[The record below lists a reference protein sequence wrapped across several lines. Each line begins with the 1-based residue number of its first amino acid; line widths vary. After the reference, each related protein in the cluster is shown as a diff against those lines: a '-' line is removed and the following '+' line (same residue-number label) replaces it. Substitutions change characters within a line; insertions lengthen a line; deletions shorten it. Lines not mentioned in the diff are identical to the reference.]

1 MKNRNRKTI
10 RLKTIRAVYE
20 TFNIEADD
28 FDPNS
33 PITNSGQVYE
43 LLKYLIDET
52 KEHFITLHL
61 DSKNKI
67 LAIDHVST
75 GSMSANVVH
84 PREVMKTAL
93 LSSAAALLCIHNH
106 PSGNPD
112 PSREDIDI
120 TRRLNDAA
128 EVMGLR
134 LLDHVIV
141 GDGCYVS
148 FADRGLLES
157 STSNQTLLI
166 RA

>member
-1 MKNRNRKTI
+1 MKKKTI
-10 RLKTIRAVYE
+10 RLKVIKAVYE
-20 TFNIEADD
+20 TFNVEIDD
-28 FDPNS
+28 FDFNS
-33 PITNSGQVYE
+33 TITSSQQVYD
-43 LLKYLIDET
+43 LFKYLINET

-67 LAIDHVST
+67 LALDFVST
-75 GSMSANVVH
+75 GSMNVNVVH

-112 PSREDIDI
+112 PSREDIHI
-120 TRRLNDAA
+120 TNRLKEAA
-128 EVMGLR
+128 DVMGIR

-148 FADRGLLES
+148 FADRGLIES
-157 STSNQTLLI
+157 SNSNQSVLI
-166 RA
+166 KA